1 MDVSVRPWFTT
12 GVALVGASAIALTP
26 ISPIA
31 PVRPSMDV
39 PHVAAAVAREFQL
52 TALDWPYILSL
63 PIIRQ
68 DILNT
73 IENWAVYL
81 AGFAK
86 AGVGLTQS
94 LLAIPGV
101 TVETIQQV
109 LALNFVGA
117 FDTVATAIRDSV
129 IAVGQP
135 LLDSIIWRNQKA
147 ALVQAALS
155 AAVPVALISVA
166 NGFLAAANGVTTS
179 LIVGTQDFVAALLTL
194 NLPNIV
200 NAALD
205 GTRNF
210 VAALGAG
217 AGAIVDGIEA
227 AQRGIVAALATTP
240 PPPPTF
246 AAVSDVSSVSTF
258 SADNTLTLS
267 RSSGLAGGAKTEVV
281 DPKVVDPGVVDP
293 VVVDPVVA
301 PVATPVV
308 PDVAPVVVV
317 DAPVVDAPVDVVPE
331 KTPVA
336 PAADPTPVKD
346 VDAPS
351 DPVTPDKTPDVTSVK
366 DVKDAKDVKDTV
378 KDVTDTVKAPKKGAA
393 GSHSSG
399 NAKPAGSAT
408 AADGAGAAAK
418 PASGGGEGES

>member
-26 ISPIA
+26 ISPMA
-31 PVRPSMDV
+31 PVRPVADV
-39 PHVAAAVAREFQL
+39 AQVTAAVTRDVQL
-52 TALDWPYILSL
+52 AALDWPYILSL
-63 PIIRQ
+63 PIVRQ
-68 DILNT
+68 NILNT
-73 IENWAVYL
+73 IENWTVYL
-81 AGFAK
+81 GGFAK

-101 TVETIQQV
+101 TVEAIQEL

-135 LLDSIIWRNQKA
+135 LLDSIIWRNQRA

-155 AAVPVALISVA
+155 SAVPLAYVSVI
-166 NGFLAAANGVTTS
+166 NGFLSAANGVTTS

-194 NLPNIV
+194 NLSNIV

-210 VAALGAG
+210 VMALGAG

-227 AQRGIVAALATTP
+227 AQFGIATALATTP

-246 AAVSDVSSVSTF
+246 AVSDVSTMSTF

-267 RSSGLAGGAKTEVV
+267 RSSRGADLEVA
-281 DPKVVDPGVVDP
+281 
-293 VVVDPVVA
+293 DPVVA
-301 PVATPVV
+301 PVVTPVV
-308 PDVAPVVVV
+308 PDVEPVIVDEAPVI
-317 DAPVVDAPVDVVPE
+317 DAPVDVVPD
-331 KTPVA
+331 KA
-336 PAADPTPVKD
+336 PAAPAPDPTPVKD
-346 VDAPS
+346 VDPPS
-351 DPVTPDKTPDVTSVK
+351 DPVAPDKTPPATSVK
-366 DVKDAKDVKDTV
+366 DTDTKDVKDVKDTV
-378 KDVTDTVKAPKKGAA
+378 KAPTKGAD
-393 GSHSSG
+393 GVHSRG
-399 NAKPAGSAT
+399 NAKPAGST
-408 AADGAGAAAK
+408 TDADGAGAAAK
-418 PASGGGEGES
+418 PASGGDDGES

>member
-26 ISPIA
+26 ISPMA
-31 PVRPSMDV
+31 PVRPVADV
-39 PHVAAAVAREFQL
+39 AQVATAVSRDVQL
-52 TALDWPYILSL
+52 AALDWPYILSL

-68 DILNT
+68 NVLNT

-101 TVETIQQV
+101 TVEVIQEV

-135 LLDSIIWRNQKA
+135 LLDSLIWRNERA

-155 AAVPVALISVA
+155 SAVPLAYVSVI

-179 LIVGTQDFVAALLTL
+179 LIVGTQEFVAALLTL
-194 NLPNIV
+194 NLSNIV

-227 AQRGIVAALATTP
+227 AQFGIATALATTP
-240 PPPPTF
+240 PPPPDF
-246 AAVSDVSSVSTF
+246 AVSDVSSMSTF
-258 SADNTLTLS
+258 AADNTLMLS
-267 RSSGLAGGAKTEVV
+267 RSSGVAGGT
-281 DPKVVDPGVVDP
+281 DTDVVDP

-301 PVATPVV
+301 PVVTPVV
-308 PDVAPVVVV
+308 PDVEPVVV
-317 DAPVVDAPVDVVPE
+317 DEAPVVDAPVDGVPE
-331 KTPVA
+331 KTPAA
-336 PAADPTPVKD
+336 PAPDPTPVKD
-346 VDAPS
+346 VDPPS
-351 DPVTPDKTPDVTSVK
+351 DPVTPDKTPPVTSVK
-366 DVKDAKDVKDTV
+366 DTVKDVKDVKDTV
-378 KDVTDTVKAPKKGAA
+378 KAPKKDATGA
-393 GSHSSG
+393 HSGG
-399 NAKPAGSAT
+399 NAKHAKPT
-408 AADGAGAAAK
+408 TDGAGAAAK
-418 PASGGGEGES
+418 PASGGDDGES

>member
-26 ISPIA
+26 ISPMA
-31 PVRPSMDV
+31 PVRPVADV
-39 PHVAAAVAREFQL
+39 AQVTAAVTRDVQL
-52 TALDWPYILSL
+52 AALDWPYILSL

-73 IENWAVYL
+73 IDNWAVYL

-101 TVETIQQV
+101 TVEPIQEV

-135 LLDSIIWRNQKA
+135 LLDSLIWRNQKA

-194 NLPNIV
+194 NLTNIV

-217 AGAIVDGIEA
+217 AGAIVDGIED

-246 AAVSDVSSVSTF
+246 AVSDVSSMSTF
-258 SADNTLTLS
+258 STDNTLMLS
-267 RSSGLAGGAKTEVV
+267 RSARGGTDTEVV
-281 DPKVVDPGVVDP
+281 DPEAVDP
-293 VVVDPVVA
+293 VAAPVV
-301 PVATPVV
+301 TPVV
-308 PDVAPVVVV
+308 PDVEPVVV
-317 DAPVVDAPVDVVPE
+317 DEAPVVDTPVDAVPE
-331 KTPVA
+331 KTPAA
-336 PAADPTPVKD
+336 PAPDPTPVKD
-346 VDAPS
+346 VDPPS
-351 DPVTPDKTPDVTSVK
+351 DPVTPPVTS
-366 DVKDAKDVKDTV
+366 VKDTV
-378 KDVTDTVKAPKKGAA
+378 KDEKDIDDVKDVKDVEDSVKAPKKGTA
-393 GSHSSG
+393 GAHSSG
-399 NAKPAGSAT
+399 NAKTAGST
-408 AADGAGAAAK
+408 TDADGAGAAAK
-418 PASGGGEGES
+418 PASGGDDGES